1 MQTAPSAATTAR
13 SRMIQVCAGSRKGV
27 LTMATRLD
35 KIMEPI
41 LKEKCEEAF
50 QAGYK
55 KGLEDGWK
63 NKSLAYENQIEFLK
77 KLLDNK

>member
-1 MQTAPSAATTAR
+1 
-13 SRMIQVCAGSRKGV
+13 
-27 LTMATRLD
+27 MATRLD

-41 LKEKCEEAF
+41 LKEKCKEAF

-63 NKSLAYENQIEFLK
+63 NKSKAYENEIAFLK
-77 KLLDNK
+77 KMANIKS

>member
-1 MQTAPSAATTAR
+1 
-13 SRMIQVCAGSRKGV
+13 
-27 LTMATRLD
+27 MATRLD

-41 LKEKCEEAF
+41 LKEKCEKAF

-63 NKSLAYENQIEFLK
+63 NKNRAYENEIEFLK
-77 KLLDNK
+77 KMAKINP

>member
-1 MQTAPSAATTAR
+1 
-13 SRMIQVCAGSRKGV
+13 MI
-27 LTMATRLD
+27 MATRLD

-41 LKEKCEEAF
+41 LKEKCEKAF

-63 NKSLAYENQIEFLK
+63 NKQLAYENQIEFLK
-77 KLLDNK
+77 KLLDKQR

>member
-1 MQTAPSAATTAR
+1 
-13 SRMIQVCAGSRKGV
+13 
-27 LTMATRLD
+27 MATRLD

-77 KLLDNK
+77 KLIDNK